1 MPPFD
6 AFLRL
11 GAGGLIDQIV
21 IEGESTDKVHAN
33 EIEISSFSWGES
45 NTGGGGATGGGG
57 GKVAM
62 QDFSFAMAT
71 SKASPNL
78 MLACATG
85 KHIPQAT
92 LTLRRSGFEFL
103 KIKLGDCLVS
113 SYELA
118 GNNGAT
124 NPSTFSDSP
133 LDEMSLN
140 FVKIDFLYTVQR
152 TGETVETSFN
162 P

>member
-1 MPPFD
+1 MPFD

-11 GAGGLIDQIV
+11 GTGGTFDSIV
-21 IEGESTDKVHAN
+21 IEGESTDKTHPN
-33 EIEISSFSWGES
+33 EIEIQSFSWGVANAGGGS
-45 NTGGGGATGGGG
+45 TGGGGTSKA
-57 GKVAM
+57 VL

-85 KHIPQAT
+85 RHIPQAT
-92 LTLRRSGFEFL
+92 LTLRRSGFEFV
-103 KIKLGDCLVS
+103 KIKLADCLVS
-113 SYELA
+113 SYSL
-118 GNNGAT
+118 GGDNSNT
-124 NPSTFSDSP
+124 SQDPNSPHDS
-133 LDEMSLN
+133 MTIN

-152 TGETVETSFN
+152 TGETVETGFDNS